1 MLLMHNV
8 IDKFYP
14 DKHLYSPLLASMQCL
29 SAVTIL
35 GISIVANGTM
45 EQVSFFCVVSLS
57 DVLKA
62 KRYIGLLFFFFFFTF
77 FISILMR

>member
-62 KRYIGLLFFFFFFTF
+62 KRYIGLLFFFFFTF

>member
-1 MLLMHNV
+1 MLLMHKV

-14 DKHLYSPLLASMQCL
+14 GKHLYSPLLASMQCL
-29 SAVTIL
+29 SAMTIL
-35 GISIVANGTM
+35 GISIVANGTI

-62 KRYIGLLFFFFFFTF
+62 TLDYFFFFFFSLF
-77 FISILMR
+77 SLAFL

>member
-1 MLLMHNV
+1 MLLMHKV

-14 DKHLYSPLLASMQCL
+14 GKHLYSPLLASMQCL
-29 SAVTIL
+29 SAMTIL

-45 EQVSFFCVVSLS
+45 EQVSSFCVVSLS

-62 KRYIGLLFFFFFFTF
+62 KRHIGLLFFFFLHFFH
-77 FISILMR
+77 